1 MCCYEEQLLACTC
14 ITLWCILLSK
24 LPFFFFTIIENVFN
38 YDKEKSNKCGR
49 QNITHGLYHIR
60 QLR

>member
-1 MCCYEEQLLACTC
+1 MHH
-14 ITLWCILLSK
+14 TLVHSTQQVA
-24 LPFFFFTIIENVFN
+24 FFFFTIIENVFN